1 MDKRTF
7 AQALV
12 RERTKKAMT
21 PDFMAERVY
30 VKVEDYI
37 KWEAGEELPPLDT
50 AQKLADV
57 LGVPLDSLTSA
68 TYEPKLRMGKEDGI
82 SESDKKRETEEY
94 EQLSEKRYNQGKTM
108 MKVIIGLDVL
118 SLILSLFTTNI
129 LTTVF
134 RIIML
139 VCLWK
144 GHSWAR
150 YVYTALTAIGT
161 LIIFVLL
168 GSYFEANLLL
178 GVFALINVVWGA
190 VVCVLLLANKSIDE
204 FLYEQKTS
212 Y

>member
-1 MDKRTF
+1 MDKRAF

-21 PDFMAERVY
+21 PEFMAERVY

-37 KWEAGEELPPLDT
+37 KWENAEELPPLDT

-57 LGVPLDSLTSA
+57 LGIPLDSLTNTA
-68 TYEPKLRMGKEDGI
+68 YEPKLRMGKEDGI
-82 SESDKKRETEEY
+82 SEADKERETAEY

-134 RIIML
+134 RIVML

-168 GSYFEANLLL
+168 GSYFEANILL